1 MLPNPQPEWD
11 DPEWEPPGGWSPTV
25 ADDEDPEE
33 SAAPSLP
40 IILFSAAGGIA
51 GGVIALFVATQW
63 LDLGLELSAALT
75 TLGLLFS
82 LGISGAVLS
91 ALTGSRAAPVNI
103 LFSCGLILLALFF
116 LALCLL
122 AGALIGVVLGQL

>member
-1 MLPNPQPEWD
+1 MLPNPQTEWD
-11 DPEWEPPGGWSPTV
+11 DSTMGLPDEWD
-25 ADDEDPEE
+25 ADSRELLDPDA
-33 SAAPSLP
+33 STAPSLP

-51 GGVIALFVATQW
+51 GAVIALYVATQW
-63 LDLGLELSAALT
+63 LELGLELSAAIA

-103 LFSCGLILLALFF
+103 LFSCGLILLAVFF

-122 AGALIGVVLGQL
+122 AGALVGVVLVQF